1 LISAAGFSRVR
12 RGKLIAVSVSK
23 QAMGFEEFRIKVKS
37 SMGFDLTSYK
47 PAQLQRRLESFMARK
62 RVSGYDEYYRLLSR
76 DANLLEELVNYLTI
90 NVTEFFRD
98 IAAWQRLEKEILP
111 RLAAE
116 HKPLK
121 IWSAACS
128 NGAEPYSLA
137 IILRELGISA
147 RPIEATDINEEVLK
161 LAVAARYPLSLCRNI
176 SASRLQRFFAQSG
189 DMVAVAP
196 EIRRMVSFRR
206 HDLLKDAVSQGYHL
220 IVCRNV
226 QIYFTREAQQ
236 RLNER
241 FVRALVRGGV
251 LFIGASESILDYKP
265 LGLERL
271 APCFYR
277 KT

>member
-1 LISAAGFSRVR
+1 MSL
-12 RGKLIAVSVSK
+12 SK
-23 QAMGFEEFRIKVKS
+23 RAMDFEEFRIKVKS
-37 SMGFDLTSYK
+37 HLGFDLTSYK

-62 RVSGYDEYYRLLSR
+62 RVSGYEEYYRLLSR

-98 IAAWQRLEKEILP
+98 ISAWQRLEREILP

-116 HKPLK
+116 YKPLR

-137 IILRELGISA
+137 IMLKELGINGRS
-147 RPIEATDINEEVLK
+147 IEATDINEEVLQ
-161 LAVAARYPLSLCRNI
+161 LAAAGRYPLSLCRNI
-176 SASRLQRFFAQSG
+176 SASRMQRYFTQSG
-189 DMVAVAP
+189 DTAVVIP
-196 EIRRMVSFRR
+196 EIRRMVNFRR
-206 HDLLKDAVSQGYHL
+206 HDLLKDAISQGYHL

-226 QIYFTREAQQ
+226 QIYFTREAQL

-241 FVRALVRGGV
+241 LVKALVNGGV

-265 LGLERL
+265 LSLERL

-277 KT
+277 KNIVLTTLS